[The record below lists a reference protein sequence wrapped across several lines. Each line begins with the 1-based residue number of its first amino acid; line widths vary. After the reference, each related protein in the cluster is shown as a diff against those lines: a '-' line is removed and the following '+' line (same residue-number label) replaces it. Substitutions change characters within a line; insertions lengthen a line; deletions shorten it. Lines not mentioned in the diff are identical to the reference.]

1 MSAEQASRRSLV
13 ERVTESVLP
22 TRHGTFRIVGY
33 RAVDGTELA
42 SLSQGIA
49 DGRPHSDA
57 PLVRMHSEC
66 LTGDAFRSRRCDC
79 GEQLDAAL
87 ARIAAEGEGVLVY
100 VRGHEGRGI
109 GLVEKLRA
117 YRLQDQGLDTVDA
130 NLALGHPADA
140 REYGIAADILRDL
153 GIARVRLL
161 TSNPAKELALSA
173 LGVPVVERVGAA
185 VPPRPE
191 NARYLQTKR
200 RRMRHDDPQW
210 AASVGRM
217 LAGGAPAENV
227 PGLFERYRWLASQAE
242 WVVAQSAQSLD
253 GFLATRDGDGA
264 GLSGAADLRHLHSLR
279 SLCDAVVVGA
289 QTVVADDPVLTVR
302 LVEGSNP
309 TRVVLDPHGR
319 IPLTARLL
327 SDPSA
332 PTLWL
337 TAADAPA
344 VTAPHLRQLRLGPPP
359 WQPGEVLKELH
370 ALGLR
375 RVLVEGGGRT
385 ISRFLEAGELD
396 RLFLTTV
403 PVLLGDGVPG
413 VRAAAVHRIADATRW
428 PTRRFPLGDD
438 LCTELTLRDS

>member
-33 RAVDGTELA
+33 RAVDGTELV

-210 AASVGRM
+210 AASVERM

-428 PTRRFPLGDD
+428 PARRFPLGDD

>member
-33 RAVDGTELA
+33 RAVDGTELV

-344 VTAPHLRQLRLGPPP
+344 VPAPHLRQLRLGPPP

>member
-359 WQPGEVLKELH
+359 WQPGEVLKELR